1 MSETA
6 ASPPLDRDRRDESSP
21 LAFSRTIDWAI
32 GAVLG
37 VFGALIALSGGA
49 LYAASSHTV
58 VADVVQNGEFESD
71 VLTEAEAIDLLVA
84 LGQWSG
90 VGLIVTGLLLVALGV
105 AVVVLHGRVREAG
118 EPTPAWVLGV
128 AGATVGA
135 VLGFVP
141 FSPVL
146 GGATAGYLDS
156 DRTASGLGTGT
167 LAGVFGGLPAL
178 VVTVFVGVG
187 LFVGVPGE
195 LAPAAAALLGFTA
208 VLTLLYFVALSA
220 VGGYLGGWARKRGTT
235 DA

>member
-1 MSETA
+1 MSENA
-6 ASPPLDRDRRDESSP
+6 APSLDGGQPGEPSP

-37 VFGALIALSGGA
+37 VFGALIALCGGA
-49 LYAASSHTV
+49 LYAASSHAV
-58 VADVVQNGEFESD
+58 VTDVIRNGEFESD

-90 VGLIVTGLLLVALGV
+90 VGLVVTGLLLVALGV
-105 AVVVLHGRVREAG
+105 GVVVLHGRVREAD

-128 AGATVGA
+128 AGAIVGG
-135 VLGFVP
+135 VLSFVP
-141 FSPVL
+141 LSPVL

-156 DRTASGLGTGT
+156 DQTASGLGTGT
-167 LAGVFGGLPAL
+167 LAGVFGSLPVL
-178 VVTVFVGVG
+178 VVTVFSGIG

-195 LAPAAAALLGFTA
+195 LAPAAAALLAFTA

-220 VGGYLGGWARKRGTT
+220 IGGYLGAWARKRGTG
-235 DA
+235 A